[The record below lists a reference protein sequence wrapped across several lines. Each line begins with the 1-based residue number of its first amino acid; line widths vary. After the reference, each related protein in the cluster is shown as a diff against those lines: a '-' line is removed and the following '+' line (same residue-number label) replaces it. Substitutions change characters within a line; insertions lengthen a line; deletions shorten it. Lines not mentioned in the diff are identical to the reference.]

1 MIMTQEV
8 SGLLENI
15 ITSKDN
21 PIIKL
26 YQKLSSSKKER
37 LQYGLFV
44 LEGLRITQDALNE
57 NAHITHLIMTEN
69 SVGKY
74 PDLFQADLRDTK
86 IIVISNELGNRISST
101 TTTQGVFA
109 ICRIPRQKKPVFSDT
124 GKYIVLYGLQDPGNV
139 GMIIRTADA
148 LGMDGVIMS
157 NSCDLYSPKV
167 IRSTMGSVFRTDIFI
182 ENNTENLFSM
192 LESNKV
198 ITSAGVIDGET
209 SLTDCTFT
217 GKHAVFVGNEGN
229 GLPHEVSARCDRR
242 VTIHMHGNINS
253 LNVAM
258 ASGIL
263 MWEMQRSTD

>member
-1 MIMTQEV
+1 
-8 SGLLENI
+8 
-15 ITSKDN
+15 
-21 PIIKL
+21 
-26 YQKLSSSKKER
+26 
-37 LQYGLFV
+37 
-44 LEGLRITQDALNE
+44 
-57 NAHITHLIMTEN
+57 
-69 SVGKY
+69 
-74 PDLFQADLRDTK
+74 
-86 IIVISNELGNRISST
+86 
-101 TTTQGVFA
+101 
-109 ICRIPRQKKPVFSDT
+109 IPRQKKIKFGDN

-148 LGMDGVIMS
+148 LGMDNVIMS
-157 NSCDLYSPKV
+157 DSCDLYSPKV

-242 VTIHMHGNINS
+242 VTIPMQGNINS